1 LSGPTS
7 IQTQLYN
14 IVANVPEGT
23 TKEQFALMLQRLLE
37 ERFKLSMHRQSKE
50 QPVYE
55 LTVGRGGPKFTQS
68 VEEPPA
74 ADGGPPDNPKPLAA
88 AKIAFD
94 QDGYPVIPPGAGF
107 RVAMRGGRTTHVFNK
122 TSMDEFVAELSGLLA
137 RPVINA
143 TGLDGKYDITL
154 HYVEDSQQING
165 REVPAPAA
173 GPEPGPS
180 IVSAVPSQLG
190 LKLDSKKATIDTFVV
205 DHVESVPTAN

>member
-1 LSGPTS
+1 MSGPTS

-55 LTVGRGGPKFTQS
+55 LTVGRGGPKFTQC

-74 ADGGPPDNPKPLAA
+74 ADEGPSDNSKPLAA

-107 RVAMRGGRTTHVFNK
+107 RVATRGSRTTRFFNK
-122 TSMDEFVAELSGLLA
+122 TSMDEFVAELSVLLA
-137 RPVINA
+137 RPVIDA

-154 HYVEDSQQING
+154 HYVAQQING
-165 REVPAPAA
+165 GEVPAPAA

-180 IVSAVPSQLG
+180 IVSAVQSQLG
-190 LKLDSKKATIDTFVV
+190 LKLDSKKL
-205 DHVESVPTAN
+205 